1 MKILAS
7 TIAVATILTLPVYVT
22 AAHGVGA
29 AASVKPAPSAGVV
42 MRRSGVLW
50 FEDRSVGIGS
60 ASRKAMQTPY
70 IDDWLEG
77 YPMDHPY
84 IGK

>member
-7 TIAVATILTLPVYVT
+7 TIAVATILTLPVYAAT
-22 AAHGVGA
+22 AHGVGA
-29 AASVKPAPSAGVV
+29 AASIKPAPSVD
-42 MRRSGVLW
+42 GVLRRGRVLW
-50 FEDRSVGIGS
+50 LEDRPVGIGT
-60 ASRKAMQTPY
+60 ASRKALQTPY

-77 YPMDHPY
+77 YPMEHSY